1 MIFQRLP
8 GAAPV
13 PLSLL
18 ILALSAFAIGTTEF
32 VIMGLLPDV
41 AADLGVSIP
50 GAGWLV
56 TGYALGVAVGAPFMA
71 MATAKLPRKAALV
84 TLMGIFIIGNL
95 LCALTSDYNVLMFA
109 RVVTALCHGAFFGIG
124 SVVAAGLV
132 PANRRASAVAL
143 MFTGLTLANVL
154 GVPLGTALGQYAG
167 WRSTFW
173 AVTVIGVIALIGLIR
188 FLPTNRNEEKLD
200 MRAELGALR
209 GAGIWLSLTMT
220 ALFSASMFTLFT
232 YIAPLLG
239 EVTGVSPNGV
249 TWTLLLIGLGLTAG
263 NVIGGKMADRRL
275 SSTLIGVFV
284 SMAVISTVLSWT
296 STALIPTEITL
307 FLWAVAAF
315 AAVPALQI
323 NVVTFGKAAP
333 NLVSTLNI
341 GAFNVG
347 NALGAWV
354 GGSVIAHGLGLTS
367 VPLAAAILAVLALLI
382 TLITF
387 RQTGNPDLAPATH

>member
-1 MIFQRLP
+1 M
-8 GAAPV
+8 

-95 LCALTSDYNVLMFA
+95 LCALAIDYNVLMFA

-239 EVTGVSPNGV
+239 EVTDVSPNGV

-296 STALIPTEITL
+296 SAALIPTEITL

-367 VPLAAAILAVLALLI
+367 VPLAAAVLAVLALLI

-387 RQTGNPDLAPATH
+387 RQTGNPDLAHATH

>member
-1 MIFQRLP
+1 M
-8 GAAPV
+8 

-95 LCALTSDYNVLMFA
+95 LCALASDYNVLMFA

-239 EVTGVSPNGV
+239 EVTGVSPKCV